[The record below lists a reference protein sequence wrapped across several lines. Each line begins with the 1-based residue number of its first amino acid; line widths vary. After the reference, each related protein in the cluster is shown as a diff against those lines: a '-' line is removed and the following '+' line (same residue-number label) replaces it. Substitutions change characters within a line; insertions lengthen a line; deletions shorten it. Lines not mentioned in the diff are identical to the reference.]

1 MSWKS
6 YGVVLG
12 GSTLLSL
19 CCTIQFLWCHWKH
32 PFLLNDGNVLSCTAG
47 IIETVSSSAGT
58 SHRGEYVYE
67 YEEETVS
74 DSAESDHEKKKKAR
88 GWKLVKRVDAMR
100 DADMEMFSGVYV
112 SCHFFCLFEQLEFL
126 LLYSHRSVTV
136 PTLWRHWLTGSYT
149 EWLFFLR
156 NSPKLT
162 GAQRQEGWE
171 EDARLGLF
179 DLLCIQ
185 SR

>member
-19 CCTIQFLWCHWKH
+19 CCILTIQILWCHWKH

-47 IIETVSSSAGT
+47 K

-88 GWKLVKRVDAMR
+88 CWKLVKRVDAMR
-100 DADMEMFSGVYV
+100 DADMEFFSVVYV
-112 SCHFFCLFEQLEFL
+112 SCHFFFASSNNWSFCFCILTNQCPCQ
-126 LLYSHRSVTV
+126 HCGGID
-136 PTLWRHWLTGSYT
+136 WL
-149 EWLFFLR
+149 
-156 NSPKLT
+156 
-162 GAQRQEGWE
+162 AVV
-171 EDARLGLF
+171 
-179 DLLCIQ
+179 Q
-185 SR
+185 SDYCF